1 MKVRE
6 TFSTGRGALRPY
18 TWFIGDRLVTWA
30 AFWTTIPISIF
41 IAIVFVNP
49 NKTNGREI
57 LTWTA
62 IALFSHSS
70 MAPFVHYLN
79 KRASRL
85 VHFLVTFFLGALKG
99 TVLNLIAPLF
109 LVVDE
114 KTVYSRAFNSGVS
127 LVYIFSIVSIVQV
140 VWGKFERDL
149 RELLVTLVSGESGNE
164 DDRSKNQIFIDDS
177 NRQQVIAKLGELLED
192 SVAKSSDGLTLV
204 QQAQAIDRVIARNIR
219 PKSSERWKE
228 AELIWPQI
236 SPWRVLIHSLAETKA
251 PVLIVLVMVSPL
263 FLIGQF
269 AYSGATSALLIQ
281 TGALLMLAFFVLL
294 SDQLTR
300 LLKKGILFNNLL
312 YLFAF
317 LFIHQPVISFSYQIL
332 NVPYYG
338 TFTEVLQLQIAVA
351 LTGMFFVLIGTMIL
365 NVYNSREKALEQL
378 QSLLPAERLTEAI
391 KSGISSNAE
400 SEYAQYLHSNVQAQL
415 TASKLLLLKVAES
428 NFTALSTPATQ
439 EVLARLEKL
448 KVPYEK
454 RDVRTPQVRLNELV
468 QTWKGLARIR
478 MDLPPELST
487 ISKNGEVISQLIE
500 ELVINAI
507 RHGKAKN
514 VRVRAWIIDSTCH
527 ISVQDDGKLKSTK
540 KPGLGSMFIEVFA
553 PDWKIGKNQDGTLAT
568 LSTPF

>member
-1 MKVRE
+1 MRVKE
-6 TFSTGRGALRPY
+6 TFATGRSAVRPY
-18 TWFIGDRLVTWA
+18 TWFIGDRLVTWT

-49 NKTNGREI
+49 NKTNGRDI

-62 IALFSHSS
+62 IALCSHAS

-85 VHFLVTFFLGALKG
+85 VHFLATFFLGALKG
-99 TVLNLIAPLF
+99 SVLNLIAPLF
-109 LVVDE
+109 LVADSN
-114 KTVYSRAFNSGVS
+114 TIYSRAFNSGVA
-127 LVYIFSIVSIVQV
+127 LIYIFSIVSIVQV

-149 RELLVTLVSGESGNE
+149 RELLVAVVSAESSTDTNG
-164 DDRSKNQIFIDDS
+164 SKNQSFIDDS
-177 NRQQVIAKLGELLED
+177 NRQDAIAKLGLLLED
-192 SVAKSSDGLTLV
+192 SVARSSDGLTLV
-204 QQAQAIDRVIARNIR
+204 QQAQAIDRVIAKNIR

-251 PVLIVLVMVSPL
+251 PVLIVLIMVSPL

-269 AYSGATSALLIQ
+269 AYSGTTKASLIQ
-281 TGALLMLAFFVLL
+281 SVALLMLASLVLL
-294 SDQLTR
+294 SDLLTR
-300 LLKKGILFNNLL
+300 VLNKGILFNNLL
-312 YLFAF
+312 YVFAF
-317 LFIHQPVISFSYQIL
+317 LLIHQPVISFSYQIL

-338 TFTEVLQLQIAVA
+338 DFNEALQLQIGVA

-365 NVYNSREKALEQL
+365 NFYNSRERVLEQL
-378 QSLLPAERLTEAI
+378 QSLLPSEKLMEAI

-415 TASKLLLLKVAES
+415 TASKLLLLKVADS
-428 NFTALSTPATQ
+428 NFTAMSTPATQ
-439 EVLARLEKL
+439 EVLARLENL

>member
-1 MKVRE
+1 
-6 TFSTGRGALRPY
+6 
-18 TWFIGDRLVTWA
+18 
-30 AFWTTIPISIF
+30 
-41 IAIVFVNP
+41 
-49 NKTNGREI
+49 
-57 LTWTA
+57 
-62 IALFSHSS
+62 
-70 MAPFVHYLN
+70 
-79 KRASRL
+79 
-85 VHFLVTFFLGALKG
+85 
-99 TVLNLIAPLF
+99 
-109 LVVDE
+109 
-114 KTVYSRAFNSGVS
+114 
-127 LVYIFSIVSIVQV
+127 
-140 VWGKFERDL
+140 
-149 RELLVTLVSGESGNE
+149 
-164 DDRSKNQIFIDDS
+164 
-177 NRQQVIAKLGELLED
+177 
-192 SVAKSSDGLTLV
+192 
-204 QQAQAIDRVIARNIR
+204 
-219 PKSSERWKE
+219 
-228 AELIWPQI
+228 
-236 SPWRVLIHSLAETKA
+236 
-251 PVLIVLVMVSPL
+251 MVSPL

-338 TFTEVLQLQIAVA
+338 TFTEALQLQIAVA